1 MHLNVNPYFF
11 SQLLDRVRYTVREFV
26 ANVSSSWPQDV
37 KSAIREIVVDIHT
50 SNSDRLTPSVHNNL
64 VKRGCDALTVWAP
77 PISFEPPPLPPPP
90 PIDPLFS
97 ASDMFRTATFIPL
110 IDEVDVP
117 FDWPRSSLAAYGL
130 LGFGIL
136 FLIAVSVW
144 TFQGFSFD
152 TLIDQRYSEQSGPLQ
167 TGFDTVLSV
176 VKLSSH
182 HLVSTLQYTVRN
194 GRQLPRRVLLS
205 SIRATRLFFE
215 SSIQIGRYIG
225 VKFITVILPS
235 VIDISLRL
243 FVWLF
248 HRVHKAFN
256 GTAPPTPV
264 LQPEKTA
271 DNPQPAPPPRP
282 PPPPTPPP
290 AQWYALLLD
299 GDTKVGP
306 HQKNIIEGE
315 RIGKGG
321 FAEVFRGLN
330 KATGEALAIKRVK
343 KKALGENGQHLIL
356 GEIRAMNRIRDTE
369 QEQPF
374 PKLFGSYMDESDYI
388 LVMNLFPGTMEA
400 KLRAMDGYFD
410 RPLAYFYGAQLLL
423 AIHSLHKLGIIHCDI
438 KPDNIFIDS
447 RGDVVLADFGIAK
460 VFDPKAEGG
469 EFWNGYKEL
478 GGDFFPLL
486 LPMPDDNPHL
496 LDEVRGTDFY
506 AAPETSTQSYSYGV
520 DYWSWAATFFQFL
533 TGVLPLVIDG
543 RTEEYVEPMEV
554 SLGYNRFRKTTLT
567 NVENDFFSKAFD
579 MNPFERW
586 ATVHEIKAEP
596 IWQGFDWYALSQGTL
611 LNPLHQPV
619 VKTAISGGRVGRTQR
634 NIN

>member
-11 SQLLDRVRYTVREFV
+11 SQLLDRVRSTVREFV
-26 ANVSSSWPQDV
+26 VNVSSSWPQDV

-50 SNSDRLTPSVHNNL
+50 SSSDRLTPSVHNSL

-97 ASDMFRTATFIPL
+97 ASDVFRTATFIPFL
-110 IDEVDVP
+110 DGVDVP

-144 TFQGFSFD
+144 TVQGFSFD
-152 TLIDQRYSEQSGPLQ
+152 TFIDQRYSEQSGPLQ

-176 VKLSSH
+176 VELSGQCF
-182 HLVSTLQYTVRN
+182 VSTFEYTVRN

-205 SIRATRLFFE
+205 TIRVTRLFLEF
-215 SSIQIGRYIG
+215 SIQIGRYIG

-248 HRVHKAFN
+248 HRARKAFN
-256 GTAPPTPV
+256 GTAPPIPV

-271 DNPQPAPPPRP
+271 DNPQPAPPPP
-282 PPPPTPPP
+282 PLPTHPPE
-290 AQWYALLLD
+290 QWYALLLD

-330 KATGEALAIKRVK
+330 KATGEALAIKRVR
-343 KKALGENGQHLIL
+343 KKALREKGQHLIL

-369 QEQPF
+369 QELPF
-374 PKLFGSYMDESDYI
+374 PKLFGSYMDERDYI

-438 KPDNIFIDS
+438 KPDNIFIDD

-460 VFDPKAEGG
+460 AFDPKAEGG
-469 EFWNGYKEL
+469 EFWTGYKEL

-486 LPMPDDNPHL
+486 LSMPDDNPHL
-496 LDEVRGTDFY
+496 IDEVRGTDFY

-533 TGVLPLVIDG
+533 TGVLPLAIDG

-567 NVENDFFSKAFD
+567 NVENDFFSK
-579 MNPFERW
+579 
-586 ATVHEIKAEP
+586 
-596 IWQGFDWYALSQGTL
+596 
-611 LNPLHQPV
+611 
-619 VKTAISGGRVGRTQR
+619 
-634 NIN
+634 